1 MKAKLE
7 NSTKQPTH
15 YLDTLEVTSDYFK
28 DKTHATQYYKAI
40 RKHKTNVK
48 LRSIIDSQE
57 APDIKK
63 RYWTTYHCNN
73 VLLQD
78 GNKFTGSLCRKRWCT
93 ECCRIKTAELTNGYK
108 QPMQDLGQ
116 LYFVT
121 LTRPNVKARQLKSE
135 IKKMLSGFQKIK
147 DNLRKTYK
155 IKLQGIRKIEITYNH
170 NTDSYHPHFH
180 FIQDNLHAT
189 ELMQDLWLQ
198 QFSNASIK
206 GQDIRSIDMSD
217 ENSFIELFKYATKET
232 TKDGKQYTGDV
243 LHTIYEAI
251 KGKRIYQTYGTIKK
265 VKAPIEALTEPMQF
279 DWIKPQDEIW
289 YYDNN
294 LIDHTTTD
302 NQLLVNTLEI
312 KNKIETQ
319 KLISLKT

>member
-1 MKAKLE
+1 MKANLQIKPL
-7 NSTKQPTH
+7 H

-48 LRSIIDSQE
+48 LKSIIDSQD

-170 NTDSYHPHFH
+170 KTDSYHPHFH

-206 GQDIRSIDMSD
+206 GQDIRSIDMQD

-232 TKDGKQYTGDV
+232 TKDGATYSGEV
-243 LHTIYEAI
+243 LHTIYNSI
-251 KGKRIYQTYGTIKK
+251 QGLRIYQTYGSIRK
-265 VKAPIEALTEPMQF
+265 VKKPIEAEQEQTELSYLDNQM
-279 DWIKPQDEIW
+279 EIW
-289 YYDNN
+289 YFEQDYKDWITATGEL
-294 LIDHTTTD
+294 LIDTISIQH
-302 NQLLVNTLEI
+302 QI
-312 KNKIETQ
+312 KNK
-319 KLISLKT
+319 KLINLPL